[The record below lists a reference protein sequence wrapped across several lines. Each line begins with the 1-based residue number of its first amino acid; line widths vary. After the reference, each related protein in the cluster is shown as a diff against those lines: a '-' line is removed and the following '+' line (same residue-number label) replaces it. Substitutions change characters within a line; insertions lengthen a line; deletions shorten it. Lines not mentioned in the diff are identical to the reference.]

1 MIVTALYPCAN
12 HIIFYKV
19 DSEEKKSFI
28 FYSLSKII
36 TSISNSLRTKK
47 KKMITHIT
55 IITIEYNN
63 EKKEVK
69 IQFEILYAIKIM
81 KSVLKKGK

>member
-1 MIVTALYPCAN
+1 
-12 HIIFYKV
+12 
-19 DSEEKKSFI
+19 
-28 FYSLSKII
+28 
-36 TSISNSLRTKK
+36 
-47 KKMITHIT
+47 MITHIT